1 MQEITLRDGTV
12 IPTTRVELDDG
23 AVGTELTLPDGS
35 AVVTLRSVS
44 PFVQADI
51 IAANP
56 ELAKPRMPYVEA
68 KGVAG
73 TQMLPARPGQP
84 EYAEWEQKVQEVEL
98 ARGQIREDF
107 TWDFGVVRWKVPPNA
122 DEYADMPPKDWKFP
136 AILKEYG
143 RKPRSGKRGRRV
155 DYIHIT
161 LLAASRN
168 LEAAQ
173 MVVYGLKTSPL
184 TTEEVEAAAE
194 LFPGDEE

>member
-12 IPTTRVELDDG
+12 IPTARVELDDG
-23 AVGTELTLPDGS
+23 TVGTELTLPDGS
-35 AVVTLRSVS
+35 AVVTFRSVS
-44 PFVQADI
+44 PFVQAGIVKDR
-51 IAANP
+51 P
-56 ELAKPRMPYVEA
+56 DLAKPKLPYVEA

-73 TQMLPARPGQP
+73 SQMLPARPGQP
-84 EYAEWEQKVQEVEL
+84 EYAEWEQKVDEIAAKRSDVQ
-98 ARGQIREDF
+98 EDF
-107 TWDFGVVRWKVPPNA
+107 TWDYGVVRWKMPPNA

-136 AILKEYG
+136 PILTEYG

-168 LEAAQ
+168 LETAQ

-184 TTEEVEAAAE
+184 TIEEVETASE